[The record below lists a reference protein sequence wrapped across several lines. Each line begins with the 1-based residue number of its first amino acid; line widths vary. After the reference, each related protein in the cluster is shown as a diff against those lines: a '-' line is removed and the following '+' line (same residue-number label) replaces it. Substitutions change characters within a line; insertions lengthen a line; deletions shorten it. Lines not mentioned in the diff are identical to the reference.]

1 LLAILVTDAGG
12 GDLAMKAFD
21 WHADPISRATVITK
35 NYRNTQNVRRF
46 LTRECG
52 DAFRF
57 DRPFMA
63 WLKDGTEKTM
73 GDAADEW
80 LRRQAESGKRSFS

>member
-1 LLAILVTDAGG
+1 MCV
-12 GDLAMKAFD
+12 AF
-21 WHADPISRATVITK
+21 I
-35 NYRNTQNVRRF
+35 
-46 LTRECG
+46 RECG

-63 WLKDGTEKTM
+63 WLKDGVEKTM

-80 LRRQAESGKRSFS
+80 LRRQAEKRKAEFS

>member
-1 LLAILVTDAGG
+1 
-12 GDLAMKAFD
+12 M
-21 WHADPISRATVITK
+21 
-35 NYRNTQNVRRF
+35 RRS

-63 WLKDGTEKTM
+63 WLEDGRGKTM

-80 LRRQAESGKRSFS
+80 IRRQAEKRKA